1 MRLGINLMAWSATV
15 GPAERALFPVLAA
28 LGYEGVELPLF
39 HPAAFD
45 PAPVREALQASGL
58 ECTLSS
64 ALPVGASLL
73 VPDAQPAALAFLRQ
87 CLGVARALGASVL
100 CGPLYAPVGVRTG
113 APPTAAEWRAAVE
126 GLRVVAALAAE
137 AGVVVAL
144 EPLNRFET
152 HFLNTAAQACRLVAE
167 VGSPWLGVHLDTFHL
182 NIEEKSLA
190 GALREAGA
198 WLRHVHLSEN
208 DRGIVGSGHL
218 PWGEVLAAL
227 RAVGYR
233 GWLVC
238 ETFNGQIP
246 EIAAAT
252 AIWRPLFPD
261 PLTYARESLA
271 FLRRLLP
278 TAGGA

>member
-58 ECTLSS
+58 ECTLAC
-64 ALPVGASLL
+64 ALPEGASLL

-126 GLRVVAALAAE
+126 GLRVVAALAA
-137 AGVVVAL
+137 
-144 EPLNRFET
+144 
-152 HFLNTAAQACRLVAE
+152 
-167 VGSPWLGVHLDTFHL
+167 
-182 NIEEKSLA
+182 
-190 GALREAGA
+190 
-198 WLRHVHLSEN
+198 
-208 DRGIVGSGHL
+208 
-218 PWGEVLAAL
+218 
-227 RAVGYR
+227 VGYR

-278 TAGGA
+278 TVGGAR

>member
-1 MRLGINLMAWSATV
+1 MRLGINRMAWSATV
-15 GPAERALFPVLAA
+15 GPAELALFPPLAA

-58 ECTLSS
+58 ACTLSS

-73 VPDAQPAALAFLRQ
+73 VPDEQPAALAFLRQ

-126 GLRVVAALAAE
+126 GLR
-137 AGVVVAL
+137 VVVAL

-238 ETFNGQIP
+238 ETFNGQMP

-278 TAGGA
+278 TAGGAR